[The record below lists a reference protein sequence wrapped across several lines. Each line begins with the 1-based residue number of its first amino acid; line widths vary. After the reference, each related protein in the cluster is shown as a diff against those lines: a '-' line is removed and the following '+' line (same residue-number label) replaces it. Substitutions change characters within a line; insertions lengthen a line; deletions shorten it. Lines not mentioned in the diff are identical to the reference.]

1 MAFKKRV
8 EDRSICDD
16 LNLLGNVWQG
26 NIKYVR
32 ALERAR
38 LYTRQGFDRC
48 ERPYIAISG
57 GKDSVAMLA
66 IVSEVWRN
74 EYPTKDFT
82 AWIHVSDASFPG
94 TIETAR
100 DACEKCEVPLIV
112 DESPVSAFSVMDE
125 GSRARFGKKGFLF
138 SAIEN
143 LIRSG
148 RDAAFVGVRGPESHR
163 RMKAV
168 LAKGAIF
175 ETTVPAPH
183 LKIQPISFFS
193 VEDVAATL
201 VRYEMPIHPI
211 YSKIPVN
218 GRPIRLGYVTQKD
231 LREEGVSL
239 FIQRNYPEIW
249 NRLEQIRPDSASEIR

>member
-16 LNLLGNVWQG
+16 LQLLGRIWKEK
-26 NIKYVR
+26 ISFTR
-32 ALERAR
+32 ALERAKV
-38 LYTRQGFDRC
+38 YTRQGFARC
-48 ERPYIAISG
+48 SRPYIAISG

-66 IVSEVWRN
+66 IVSEVWR
-74 EYPTKDFT
+74 EEFPEKDFT

-100 DACEKCEVPLIV
+100 AACEKCGVPLIV
-112 DESPVSAFSVMDE
+112 DESPVSAFSVME
-125 GSRARFGKKGFLF
+125 AGSRARFGKKGFLF
-138 SAIEN
+138 SAVES

-163 RMKAV
+163 RMKAA
-168 LAKGAIF
+168 LAKGPIF

-183 LKIQPISFFS
+183 LKIQPILWFS

-201 VRYEMPIHPI
+201 ARYEMPIHPI

-239 FIQRNYPEIW
+239 FIQRNYPELW
-249 NRLEQIRPDSASEIR
+249 NRLELARPDSASEIR